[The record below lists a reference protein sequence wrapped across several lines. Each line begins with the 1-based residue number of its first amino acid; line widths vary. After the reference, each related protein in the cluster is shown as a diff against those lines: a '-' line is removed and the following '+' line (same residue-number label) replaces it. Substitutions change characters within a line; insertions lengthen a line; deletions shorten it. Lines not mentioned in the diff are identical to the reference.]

1 MEFKFK
7 VPNERPDN
15 EYLSQVRY
23 TALITVTVN
32 MIQIE
37 VYFLVFLLGLLLP
50 MAVYK
55 GICKLRKDRE
65 YS

>member
-7 VPNERPDN
+7 VLNERPDN

-32 MIQIE
+32 IIQIE
-37 VYFLVFLLGLLLP
+37 VYFLVYLLGLLLP
-50 MAVYK
+50 VTIYK
-55 GICKLRKDRE
+55 GIRKLRKDRA